1 MVSPGSGEFS
11 RILAIGGNS
20 NGAKL
25 NSIEYWMEEEERW
38 DLMPFAL
45 TRTLSDI
52 GYLDVPSIAL
62 DQRFKGK
69 LIPINSI
76 TRALCVQLGFTRIF
90 SSLKIIGFLIT
101 NCDF

>member
-11 RILAIGGNS
+11 RILAIGGDS
-20 NGAKL
+20 NGTKL

-45 TRTLSDI
+45 TQTLSDI

-69 LIPINSI
+69 LIPIDSI
-76 TRALCVQLGFTRIF
+76 IGTLCIQMGFTQTF
-90 SSLKIIGFLIT
+90 QH
-101 NCDF
+101 